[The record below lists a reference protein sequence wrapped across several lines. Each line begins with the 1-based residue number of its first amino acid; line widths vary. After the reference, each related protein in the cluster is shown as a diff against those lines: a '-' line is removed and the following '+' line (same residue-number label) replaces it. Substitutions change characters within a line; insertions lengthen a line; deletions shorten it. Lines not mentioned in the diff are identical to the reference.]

1 MLKKYNIEV
10 NMIFIDFIKKTDEL
24 ITFLNKCIKIYPN
37 AIIVG
42 DDYVFDT
49 VKQALFEFISQNK
62 YYIGLLPESYILSPN
77 KLEKYN
83 ELYKKFSKKDD
94 KDKNNDKVDILKEL
108 ITSNEFEKAIELIKK
123 YNLDM
128 NEKIYNNENTIYHI
142 LAMTLYKIN
151 KKDIIK
157 LFEKIQKPEKIENIL
172 LLTYDDYLNNN
183 INFS

>member
-1 MLKKYNIEV
+1 
-10 NMIFIDFIKKTDEL
+10 
-24 ITFLNKCIKIYPN
+24 
-37 AIIVG
+37 
-42 DDYVFDT
+42 
-49 VKQALFEFISQNK
+49 
-62 YYIGLLPESYILSPN
+62 
-77 KLEKYN
+77 
-83 ELYKKFSKKDD
+83 
-94 KDKNNDKVDILKEL
+94 
-108 ITSNEFEKAIELIKK
+108 
-123 YNLDM
+123 M

>member
-1 MLKKYNIEV
+1 MKLIQAKIDAYSLGLQNIKIKYNKNTNVDKYANAIS
-10 NMIFIDFIKKTDEL
+10 NLMADNLDKALSIFISIDNYQQNPYVLEL
-24 ITFLNKCIKIYPN
+24 I
-37 AIIVG
+37 G
-42 DDYVFDT
+42 D
-49 VKQALFEFISQNK
+49 
-62 YYIGLLPESYILSPN
+62 
-77 KLEKYN
+77 
-83 ELYKKFSKKDD
+83 LYQKKRK
-94 KDKNNDKVDILKEL
+94 
-108 ITSNEFEKAIELIKK
+108 FEKAIELIKK